1 LHPDA
6 AAAWFAHAHVLEE
19 AEQLSA
25 AEEAYRRA
33 IELEPGESMWHN
45 NLGWNLIHQ
54 ERYEDAAAVLEQA
67 LELDPG
73 NERAIHNYALVRGL
87 SGDLDTARTL
97 RRHSYEKRRAFLQE
111 ETEGDP
117 ADVLTGQRLVEVLG
131 YLGRHD
137 EALSVA
143 RRLLELDPFELLS
156 LQAAVWSA
164 LGAGETD
171 EARDYLSR
179 LVAVPGGD
187 ASVHVAVAGFAALLD
202 DSETALLAMEAVREQ
217 DGAGLQRS

>member
-1 LHPDA
+1 
-6 AAAWFAHAHVLEE
+6 
-19 AEQLSA
+19 
-25 AEEAYRRA
+25 
-33 IELEPGESMWHN
+33 M
-45 NLGWNLIHQ
+45 
-54 ERYEDAAAVLEQA
+54 
-67 LELDPG
+67 
-73 NERAIHNYALVRGL
+73 RGL

-111 ETEGDP
+111 EAERDP
-117 ADVLTGQRLVEVLG
+117 ADVLTGQRLIEVLG
-131 YLGRHD
+131 NLGRHD

-187 ASVHVAVAGFAALLD
+187 ASVHVAVAEFAALLD

-217 DGAGLQRS
+217 DGSELQRSLSAGCATAARRKWHSARKRFQSALESEPRNCCAQTWLGLAELAEGDREAALRAYERAEGLSTCECATRLRLRGELETR